1 MSRDFARA
9 GAHGRGRSRERA
21 QGGSAKGPFLAG
33 LTLGL
38 TVALGVFL
46 VDHGYVSL
54 EALLGEER
62 TTPPTP
68 IPKTTEAPRPR
79 FDFYTILP
87 EMEVV
92 IPEGSSAPAPAPTA
106 PAAVPAPARTELPA
120 AETVGGY
127 ILQAGSFRSAGDAD
141 GLKAQLALLG
151 YQAAVQR
158 VSINQDTYHRVR
170 LGPFGDVEAANAAR
184 ARLAKSGVSTILLR
198 LKG

>member
-1 MSRDFARA
+1 MSRDFARSSS
-9 GAHGRGRSRERA
+9 HSRGRARGQSKPR
-21 QGGSAKGPFLAG
+21 SMMPPFLVG

-38 TVALGVFL
+38 AVAVGVYL

-92 IPEGSSAPAPAPTA
+92 IPEEPAAGVETPRPVAPPPSAPA
-106 PAAVPAPARTELPA
+106 AASVP
-120 AETVGGY
+120 VSGY

-141 GLKAQLALLG
+141 TLKAQLALLG
-151 YQAAVQR
+151 YEASVQT
-158 VSINQDTYHRVR
+158 VTINQDTYHRVR
-170 LGPFGDVEAANAAR
+170 LGPFASRERADAAR
-184 ARLAKSGVSTILLR
+184 AQLAGNAVSTILLR